1 MTFHK
6 RGQEVVNRGLS
17 NDNPIQSQSMKLQ
30 SLIGSELGN
39 VQTDKAK
46 PLRRKQLKQRNENE
60 KAIIPQ
66 MKDKRDEKIWSEC

>member
-1 MTFHK
+1 M
-6 RGQEVVNRGLS
+6 
-17 NDNPIQSQSMKLQ
+17 
-30 SLIGSELGN
+30 IGSELGN

-46 PLRRKQLKQRNENE
+46 PLRRKQLKKRNENE